1 MTSTNL
7 ASECQRW
14 VFSSSFGNSSY
25 HLEGKLKA
33 GPAGSRPV
41 IRPYLGLSTF
51 FLPKD
56 VRVETYSYELVHK
69 LKLFA
74 NVACHVSSERM
85 ADYMDIFDFDFLNII
100 KGDRNLPTNNSY
112 VAATLWI
119 IQSGKIFKILKS
131 RKRTHV
137 EEPFFQFKIIK
148 FPFIFS
154 WRASNISAIK
164 ITCFG
169 T

>member
-33 GPAGSRPV
+33 GPAGSSPV
-41 IRPYLGLSTF
+41 IRPKQGLSTI
-51 FLPKD
+51 FLRKD
-56 VRVETYSYELVHK
+56 ETVETFFYDLVHK
-69 LKLFA
+69 LQLFA

-85 ADYMDIFDFDFLNII
+85 ADNMDIFDVEFLNII
-100 KGDRNLPTNNSY
+100 KGDRNLPTNYSY

-119 IQSGKIFKILKS
+119 IQSGKIFKILKT

-137 EEPFFQFKIIK
+137 EEPFFQFIMIK
-148 FPFIFS
+148 LPFIFS
-154 WRASNISAIK
+154 
-164 ITCFG
+164 
-169 T
+169 

>member
-1 MTSTNL
+1 MGFLKLVRELVVPFGRKAKSWSRGIKASYSAWSGFVNL
-7 ASECQRW
+7 
-14 VFSSSFGNSSY
+14 
-25 HLEGKLKA
+25 
-33 GPAGSRPV
+33 
-41 IRPYLGLSTF
+41 
-51 FLPKD
+51 FLHKD